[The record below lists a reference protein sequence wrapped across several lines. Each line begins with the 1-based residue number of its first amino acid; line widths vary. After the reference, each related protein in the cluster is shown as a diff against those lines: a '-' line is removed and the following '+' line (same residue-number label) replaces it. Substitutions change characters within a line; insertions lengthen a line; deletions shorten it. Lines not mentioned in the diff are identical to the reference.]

1 MPFHDHASPSVRT
14 RSPTPA
20 IVLALAL
27 LGALLAGAW
36 QAVRQLNEVP
46 GTVFTTPDNAY
57 RPADPSA
64 PANGRA
70 SALDAGGP
78 GWETLNTP
86 QKLALYP
93 LAERWALMSEVQKRR
108 WLALAQNFPKLPEEE
123 QARLHERMTAW
134 ASLSA
139 QQRNQARINFAA
151 TQRLRLEDKRSQW
164 DAYQALS
171 AEEKKR
177 LAATA
182 AKPHGAATSI
192 QPAPPKKLT
201 RVPAATQAPGNLANP
216 PKVPP
221 ASGTTARIA
230 APGGAPADK
239 PATAPAAPAPPPAA
253 AASVEG
259 SGAPAAAEAASTPAP
274 APPGPTENI
283 YIN

>member
-1 MPFHDHASPSVRT
+1 MPLHDHASPSVPS

-27 LGALLAGAW
+27 LGALVAGAW
-36 QAVRQLNEVP
+36 QAIRQLNEVP

-57 RPADPSA
+57 RPAAPSV
-64 PANGRA
+64 PSNGRP

-108 WLALAQNFPKLPEEE
+108 WLALAQNFHKLPEEE

-151 TQRLRLEDKRSQW
+151 AQRLRPEDKRSQW
-164 DAYQALS
+164 NAYQALS
-171 AEEKKR
+171 DEEKKR

-230 APGGAPADK
+230 APGGAPQDK
-239 PATAPAAPAPPPAA
+239 PAAPAAPAAPPAA
-253 AASVEG
+253 AASSES
-259 SGAPAAAEAASTPAP
+259 SGAPAASEAASTPAP
-274 APPGPTENI
+274 APAGPTENI

>member
-1 MPFHDHASPSVRT
+1 
-14 RSPTPA
+14 
-20 IVLALAL
+20 VLALAL
-27 LGALLAGAW
+27 LGALLTGAW

-64 PANGRA
+64 PANGRP

-139 QQRNQARINFAA
+139 QQRPRP
-151 TQRLRLEDKRSQW
+151 R
-164 DAYQALS
+164 
-171 AEEKKR
+171 
-177 LAATA
+177 
-182 AKPHGAATSI
+182 
-192 QPAPPKKLT
+192 
-201 RVPAATQAPGNLANP
+201 ANP
-216 PKVPP
+216 PTPP
-221 ASGTTARIA
+221 RAPRGRGPPARIA
-230 APGGAPADK
+230 APGGAPADN
-239 PATAPAAPAPPPAA
+239 PPPAPAAPAPPPAA